1 MYIPADIGL
10 VAMYIPADKAEAPV
24 GAFWASC
31 SLKSSGQF
39 EVLGAALWIGSDLK
53 SSEHPS
59 RPSDSI
65 LCLQQSK
72 VDSLTGNEL
81 GVCSHL
87 HHAALVDDGDAVS
100 RLDGGQSVS
109 DDDARA
115 SLASLVQR
123 SLHDLHVGT
132 DGSFRCSTCWVKGS
146 LVAGECNFPGNQ
158 THAEFEIST
167 GPVVHLVDD
176 H

>member
-10 VAMYIPADKAEAPV
+10 VAMYILADKAEAPV
-24 GAFWASC
+24 
-31 SLKSSGQF
+31 
-39 EVLGAALWIGSDLK
+39 AALWIGSELK

-59 RPSDSI
+59 RPCDSI
-65 LCLQQSK
+65 LRLQQSK
-72 VDSLTGNEL
+72 VGSLTGNEL

-123 SLHDLHVGT
+123 FLHDLHVGT
-132 DGSFRCSTCWVKGS
+132 DVLETGMLLCEQGGAWKGGRLIFRDKRNVQ
-146 LVAGECNFPGNQ
+146 FHQ
-158 THAEFEIST
+158 T
-167 GPVVHLVDD
+167 LW
-176 H
+176 

>member
-132 DGSFRCSTCWVKGS
+132 DVLETGMLLCEQGGAWKGGRLIFRDKRNVQFHHTLW
-146 LVAGECNFPGNQ
+146 
-158 THAEFEIST
+158 
-167 GPVVHLVDD
+167 
-176 H
+176 

>member
-1 MYIPADIGL
+1 MQWNRLVIAGLCTHKAVGYRVYIQVDGL
-10 VAMYIPADKAEAPV
+10 ETLAVFEVSRTLQFSGNLTSPSGDGLRLQHFEV
-24 GAFWASC
+24 
-31 SLKSSGQF
+31 KSSVGHQ
-39 EVLGAALWIGSDLK
+39 
-53 SSEHPS
+53 
-59 RPSDSI
+59 
-65 LCLQQSK
+65 
-72 VDSLTGNEL
+72 L
-81 GVCSHL
+81 GVCARL
-87 HHAALVDDGDAVS
+87 HHDAVPDEGDAVS
-100 RLDGGQSVS
+100 RLDGGQSPS

-123 SLHDLHVGT
+123 VQHDLHVGT
-132 DGSFRCSTCWVKGS
+132 DSTCWVKGS